1 MNNYLLFGFHNFTKL
16 NYRTIAVILSLSL
29 SILFGCS
36 HTEKVLVSPRIDLK
50 AYRTIGV
57 IDFSIT
63 AESDLREYVTQH
75 YIQAVLS
82 AQPGVRLLELGT
94 KEHVLATVSRK
105 QLDLA
110 AIKSIGGAYH
120 VDALIFGHFS
130 ASEPKPNVR
139 LSSTW
144 RSMHAGAII
153 EASLIS
159 KLWETDSGVILW
171 TNSTLRKEPVARLK
185 ADTSGNIEFSAS
197 DPKETYGHLAQ
208 SLFMQIPPISDLI
221 MFTARLSSVLSE
233 MK

>member
-1 MNNYLLFGFHNFTKL
+1 MNDCQIFGFHYCTKMKF
-16 NYRTIAVILSLSL
+16 RTIAVFLSLSL

-36 HTEKVLVSPRIDLK
+36 HTEKVRVPPRIDLK

-75 YIQAVLS
+75 YIQNVQS

-94 KEHVLATVSRK
+94 KDHVLTSVSRK

-110 AIKSIGGAYH
+110 AIKSIGSSYN

-144 RSMHAGAII
+144 QSMHAGAII

-159 KLWETDSGVILW
+159 KLWETESGVILW
-171 TNSTLRKEPVARLK
+171 TNSTLRKEPVASLK
-185 ADTSGNIEFSAS
+185 ADTSGNIEFGAS
-197 DPKETYGHLAQ
+197 DPKETYGNLVPELVYANTTD
-208 SLFMQIPPISDLI
+208 FRPYYIY
-221 MFTARLSSVLSE
+221 RKV
-233 MK
+233 K

>member
-1 MNNYLLFGFHNFTKL
+1 MNGCQILACHYCTKMKF
-16 NYRTIAVILSLSL
+16 RTIAVLLSLSL

-36 HTEKVLVSPRIDLK
+36 HTEKVRVPPRIDLK
-50 AYRTIGV
+50 AYKTIGV

-63 AESDLREYVTQH
+63 AESDLREYVTQN
-75 YIQAVLS
+75 YIQNVQS

-94 KEHVLATVSRK
+94 KDHVLTAVSRK

-110 AIKSIGGAYH
+110 AIKSIGSSYN

-144 RSMHAGAII
+144 QSMHAGAVI

-171 TNSTLRKEPVARLK
+171 TNSTLRKESVASLK
-185 ADTSGNIEFSAS
+185 ADTSGNIEFGAA
-197 DPKETYGHLAQ
+197 DPKEAYGNLVPELVYANTTD
-208 SLFMQIPPISDLI
+208 FRPYYIY
-221 MFTARLSSVLSE
+221 RKV
-233 MK
+233 K

>member
-1 MNNYLLFGFHNFTKL
+1 MNNCLIFDFHHFKKL
-16 NYRTIAVILSLSL
+16 NYRSITVILSLSL
-29 SILFGCS
+29 LILFGCS
-36 HTEKVLVSPRIDLK
+36 HTEKVLVSPTIDLK

-75 YIQAVLS
+75 YIQAVQS
-82 AQPGVRLLELGT
+82 AQPGVRLLELGM
-94 KEHVLATVSRK
+94 KTVSRK

-110 AIKSIGGAYH
+110 AIKSIGSAYH

-144 RSMHAGAII
+144 QSMHAGAIV

-159 KLWETDSGVILW
+159 KLWETDSGVTLW
-171 TNSTLRKEPVARLK
+171 TNSTLKKEQVANLM
-185 ADTSGNIEFSAS
+185 ADTSGNIEFGAS
-197 DPKETYGHLAQ
+197 DPKETYGNLVPELVYANTTD
-208 SLFMQIPPISDLI
+208 FRPYYVY
-221 MFTARLSSVLSE
+221 RKV
-233 MK
+233 K

>member
-1 MNNYLLFGFHNFTKL
+1 MNNCLIFGFQHYTKL
-16 NYRTIAVILSLSL
+16 NFRTIAVILSLSL

-36 HTEKVLVSPRIDLK
+36 HTEKVRVTPRIDLK
-50 AYRTIGV
+50 AYKTIGV

-63 AESDLREYVTQH
+63 AESDLREYVTQN
-75 YIQAVLS
+75 YIQNVQS

-94 KEHVLATVSRK
+94 KDHVLTTVGRK

-110 AIKSIGGAYH
+110 AIKSIGSSYN

-144 RSMHAGAII
+144 RSMHAGAVI

-171 TNSTLRKEPVARLK
+171 TNSTLRKEPVASLK
-185 ADTSGNIEFSAS
+185 ADTSGNIEFGAA
-197 DPKETYGHLAQ
+197 DPKEAYGNLVPELVYANTID
-208 SLFMQIPPISDLI
+208 FRPYYIY
-221 MFTARLSSVLSE
+221 RKV
-233 MK
+233 K

>member
-1 MNNYLLFGFHNFTKL
+1 MNDCQIFGCHYCTKMKF
-16 NYRTIAVILSLSL
+16 RTIAVFLSLSL

-36 HTEKVLVSPRIDLK
+36 HTEKVRVPPRIDLK
-50 AYRTIGV
+50 AYKTIGV

-75 YIQAVLS
+75 YIQNVQS

-94 KEHVLATVSRK
+94 KDHVLTSVSRK

-110 AIKSIGGAYH
+110 AIKSIGSSYN

-144 RSMHAGAII
+144 QSMHAGAII

-171 TNSTLRKEPVARLK
+171 TNSTLRKEPVASLK
-185 ADTSGNIEFSAS
+185 ADTSGNIEFGAA
-197 DPKETYGHLAQ
+197 DPKEAYGNLVPELVYANTTD
-208 SLFMQIPPISDLI
+208 FRPYYIY
-221 MFTARLSSVLSE
+221 RKV
-233 MK
+233 K

>member
-1 MNNYLLFGFHNFTKL
+1 MNDCQMFGSHYCTKMKF
-16 NYRTIAVILSLSL
+16 RTIAVFLSLSL

-36 HTEKVLVSPRIDLK
+36 HTEKVRVPPRIDLK
-50 AYRTIGV
+50 AYKTIGV

-63 AESDLREYVTQH
+63 AESDLREYVTQN
-75 YIQAVLS
+75 YIQNVQS

-94 KEHVLATVSRK
+94 KDHVLTAVSRK

-110 AIKSIGGAYH
+110 AIKSIGSSYN

-144 RSMHAGAII
+144 QSMHAGAII
-153 EASLIS
+153 EASLIA

-171 TNSTLRKEPVARLK
+171 TNSTLRKESVASLK
-185 ADTSGNIEFSAS
+185 ADTSGNIEFGAA
-197 DPKETYGHLAQ
+197 DPKEAYGNLVPELVYANTTD
-208 SLFMQIPPISDLI
+208 FRPYYIY
-221 MFTARLSSVLSE
+221 RKV
-233 MK
+233 K

>member
-1 MNNYLLFGFHNFTKL
+1 MW
-16 NYRTIAVILSLSL
+16 VP
-29 SILFGCS
+29 
-36 HTEKVLVSPRIDLK
+36 PRIDHK
-50 AYRTIGV
+50 AYKAIGV

-63 AESDLREYVTQH
+63 AESDLREYVTQR
-75 YIQAVLS
+75 YIQNVQS

-94 KEHVLATVSRK
+94 KDHVLTTVSRK

-110 AIKSIGGAYH
+110 AIKSIGSSYN

-144 RSMHAGAII
+144 QSMHAGAII

-171 TNSTLRKEPVARLK
+171 TNSTLRKEPVASFK
-185 ADTSGNIEFSAS
+185 ADTSGNIEFGAS
-197 DPKETYGHLAQ
+197 DPKETYGNLVPELVYANTTD
-208 SLFMQIPPISDLI
+208 FRPYYVY
-221 MFTARLSSVLSE
+221 RKV
-233 MK
+233 K

>member
-1 MNNYLLFGFHNFTKL
+1 MNNCLIFDFHHFKKL

-36 HTEKVLVSPRIDLK
+36 HTEKVLVSPIIDLK

-75 YIQAVLS
+75 YIQAVQS
-82 AQPGVRLLELGT
+82 AQPGVRLLELGSE
-94 KEHVLATVSRK
+94 EHVLKTVSRK

-110 AIKSIGGAYH
+110 AIKSIGSAYH

-144 RSMHAGAII
+144 QSMHAGAIV

-159 KLWETDSGVILW
+159 KLWETDSGVTLW
-171 TNSTLRKEPVARLK
+171 TNSTLKKEPVASLK
-185 ADTSGNIEFSAS
+185 ADTSGNIEFGAS
-197 DPKETYGHLAQ
+197 DPKETYGNLVPELVYANTTD
-208 SLFMQIPPISDLI
+208 FRPYYVY
-221 MFTARLSSVLSE
+221 RKV
-233 MK
+233 K

>member
-1 MNNYLLFGFHNFTKL
+1 MNDCQIFGSHYCMKIKF
-16 NYRTIAVILSLSL
+16 RTIAVFLSLSL

-36 HTEKVLVSPRIDLK
+36 HTEKVWVPPRIDLK
-50 AYRTIGV
+50 AYKAIGV

-63 AESDLREYVTQH
+63 ADSDLREYVTQH
-75 YIQAVLS
+75 YIQNVQS

-94 KEHVLATVSRK
+94 KDHVLTSVSRK

-110 AIKSIGGAYH
+110 AIKSIGSSYN

-144 RSMHAGAII
+144 QSMHAGAII

-159 KLWETDSGVILW
+159 KLWETDSGVTLW
-171 TNSTLRKEPVARLK
+171 TNSTIEERTGGQLKGGHQRQHRIWRL
-185 ADTSGNIEFSAS
+185 
-197 DPKETYGHLAQ
+197 
-208 SLFMQIPPISDLI
+208 
-221 MFTARLSSVLSE
+221 
-233 MK
+233 

>member
-1 MNNYLLFGFHNFTKL
+1 MLGCHYCTKMKF
-16 NYRTIAVILSLSL
+16 RTIGVFLSLSL

-36 HTEKVLVSPRIDLK
+36 HTEKVRVPPRIDLK
-50 AYRTIGV
+50 AYKTIGV

-63 AESDLREYVTQH
+63 AESDLREYVTQN
-75 YIQAVLS
+75 YIQNVQS

-94 KEHVLATVSRK
+94 KDHVLTSVSRK

-110 AIKSIGGAYH
+110 AIKSIGSSYN

-144 RSMHAGAII
+144 RSMHAGAVI

-171 TNSTLRKEPVARLK
+171 TNSTLRKEPVASLK
-185 ADTSGNIEFSAS
+185 ADTSGNIEFGAA
-197 DPKETYGHLAQ
+197 DPKEAYGNLVPELVYANTTD
-208 SLFMQIPPISDLI
+208 FRPYYIY
-221 MFTARLSSVLSE
+221 RKV
-233 MK
+233 K

>member
-1 MNNYLLFGFHNFTKL
+1 MNGCQILACHYCTKMKF
-16 NYRTIAVILSLSL
+16 RTIAVLLSLSL

-36 HTEKVLVSPRIDLK
+36 HTEKVRVPPRIDLK
-50 AYRTIGV
+50 AYKTIGV

-63 AESDLREYVTQH
+63 AESDLREYVTQN
-75 YIQAVLS
+75 YIQNVQS

-94 KEHVLATVSRK
+94 KDHVLTAVSRK

-110 AIKSIGGAYH
+110 AIKSIGSSYN

-144 RSMHAGAII
+144 QSMHAGAII
-153 EASLIS
+153 EASLIA

-171 TNSTLRKEPVARLK
+171 TNSTLRKESVASLK
-185 ADTSGNIEFSAS
+185 ADTSGNIEFGAA
-197 DPKETYGHLAQ
+197 DPKEAYGNLVPELVYANTTD
-208 SLFMQIPPISDLI
+208 FRPYYIY
-221 MFTARLSSVLSE
+221 RKV
-233 MK
+233 K

>member
-1 MNNYLLFGFHNFTKL
+1 MTNCPIFDFQHYTKSNF
-16 NYRTIAVILSLSL
+16 RIIAVILSLGL

-36 HTEKVLVSPRIDLK
+36 HTEKVRVPPRIDLK

-63 AESDLREYVTQH
+63 AESDLREYVTQR
-75 YIQAVLS
+75 YIQNVQS

-94 KEHVLATVSRK
+94 KDHVLTAVSRK

-110 AIKSIGGAYH
+110 AIKSIGSSYN

-144 RSMHAGAII
+144 QSMHAGAII

-159 KLWETDSGVILW
+159 KLWETESGVILW
-171 TNSTLRKEPVARLK
+171 TNSTLRKEPVASFK
-185 ADTSGNIEFSAS
+185 ADTSGNIEFGAS
-197 DPKETYGHLAQ
+197 DPKETYGNLVPELVYANTTD
-208 SLFMQIPPISDLI
+208 FRPYYIY
-221 MFTARLSSVLSE
+221 RKV
-233 MK
+233 K

>member
-1 MNNYLLFGFHNFTKL
+1 MNNYLIFSFQHYTKL
-16 NYRTIAVILSLSL
+16 NFRPVAVILSLSL
-29 SILFGCS
+29 SIFFGCS
-36 HTEKVLVSPRIDLK
+36 HTEKVRVPPRIDLK

-63 AESDLREYVTQH
+63 AKSDLREYVTQR
-75 YIQAVLS
+75 YIQNVQS

-94 KEHVLATVSRK
+94 KDHVLTTVSRK

-110 AIKSIGGAYH
+110 AIKSIGSSYK

-144 RSMHAGAII
+144 QSMHAGAII
-153 EASLIS
+153 EASLIA

-171 TNSTLRKEPVARLK
+171 TNSTLRKEPVASLK
-185 ADTSGNIEFSAS
+185 ADTSGNIEFGAS
-197 DPKETYGHLAQ
+197 DPKETYGNLVPELVYANTTD
-208 SLFMQIPPISDLI
+208 FRPYYIY
-221 MFTARLSSVLSE
+221 RKV
-233 MK
+233 K

>member
-1 MNNYLLFGFHNFTKL
+1 MDNCLILDFRHFKKL
-16 NYRTIAVILSLSL
+16 KNRTIAVIISLGL

-36 HTEKVLVSPRIDLK
+36 HTEKVWVSPIIDLK

-75 YIQAVLS
+75 YIQAVQS

-94 KEHVLATVSRK
+94 KEHVLKTVSRT
-105 QLDLA
+105 QLDPA
-110 AIKSIGGAYH
+110 AIKSIGSAYH

-144 RSMHAGAII
+144 QSMQAGAMV

-159 KLWETDSGVILW
+159 KLWETDSGVTLW
-171 TNSTLRKEPVARLK
+171 TNSTSKKESVASLK
-185 ADTSGNIEFSAS
+185 ADTSGNIEFGAS
-197 DPKETYGHLAQ
+197 DPKDTYGNLV
-208 SLFMQIPPISDLI
+208 P
-221 MFTARLSSVLSE
+221 VLVYANTTDFRPYYVYR
-233 MK
+233 KVK